1 LKPDR
6 LDLSAAGP
14 RPDGIT
20 LQARKRFAA
29 VIATLLMSVAA
40 AWAQPAASPAIPQQG
55 DPAVDL
61 QELRRDLGEQR
72 EREQSAQLVEQIQKR
87 LLQSRRDVQ
96 QIRIIRA
103 KLRDFLDAKECM
115 GAEPYL
121 KRLDQQHGDANVLL
135 SDLSQQ
141 CSGVSGET
149 SRSLAEACRTERSKL
164 SEEVSE
170 IMQSRARFAQ
180 QCQRPGS

>member
-1 LKPDR
+1 MKPDR
-6 LDLSAAGP
+6 LDLSAVRP
-14 RPDGIT
+14 RPDGIP
-20 LQARKRFAA
+20 LQAPKRFGAGIAA
-29 VIATLLMSVAA
+29 LLMSVAA
-40 AWAQPAASPAIPQQG
+40 AWAQPAPSPAPPQQS
-55 DPAVDL
+55 DPATDM
-61 QELRRDLGEQR
+61 QELRRDIGEQR

-103 KLRDFLDAKECM
+103 KLRDFLDAKECI

-121 KRLDQQHGDANVLL
+121 KRLDQQQGDANVLL

-164 SEEVSE
+164 GEEVSE

>member
-1 LKPDR
+1 MALWAP
-6 LDLSAAGP
+6 
-14 RPDGIT
+14 
-20 LQARKRFAA
+20 KRFAVGITA
-29 VIATLLMSVAA
+29 LLMSVAA
-40 AWAQPAASPAIPQQG
+40 AWAQPATSPAIPQQG
-55 DPAVDL
+55 DPGVDV
-61 QELRRDLGEQR
+61 QELRRDIGEQN
-72 EREQSAQLVEQIQKR
+72 EREKSVQLVEQIQKR

-103 KLRDFLDAKECM
+103 KLRDFLDAKECV

-121 KRLDQQHGDANVLL
+121 KRLDQQQSDADVLL

-164 SEEVSE
+164 SEEVAE
-170 IMQSRARFAQ
+170 IKQSRARFAQ
-180 QCQRPGS
+180 QCQRPAS

>member
-1 LKPDR
+1 M
-6 LDLSAAGP
+6 A
-14 RPDGIT
+14 
-20 LQARKRFAA
+20 LQAPQRLAA
-29 VIATLLMSVAA
+29 TIAALLVSVVA
-40 AWAQPAASPAIPQQG
+40 AWAQPAPSPAAPQQG
-55 DPAVDL
+55 DPATEV
-61 QELRRDLGEQR
+61 QELRRDIGEQN
-72 EREQSAQLVEQIQKR
+72 EREKSAQLVEQIQKR

-103 KLRDFLDAKECM
+103 KLRDFLDAKECV

-121 KRLDQQHGDANVLL
+121 KRLDQQQNDANVLL

-141 CSGVSGET
+141 CSGVAGET

-164 SEEVSE
+164 GEEVSE
-170 IMQSRARFAQ
+170 IVQSRARFAQ